1 MTPTSFLKETC
12 FPTLAFPRSAVQG
25 WHACPHGLV
34 YTGYPTQPQPLLLWP
49 ARSSGLPKS
58 PHAVRGSQPALL
70 DAWCRG
76 PGMSTC
82 DKELHKPQFFACPP
96 HKSIIYI
103 HNFTYFSST
112 YQVHLMWNNKLLDLI
127 WRWIQNCTTPHEINK
142 PYDFNW
148 TKKKCLSCF
157 CHSETCDSELSFHE
171 SEQTV
176 PEVNAISSD
185 FLCMNF

>member
-1 MTPTSFLKETC
+1 MALCTPGT
-12 FPTLAFPRSAVQG
+12 PRSLNLCYCGRQG
-25 WHACPHGLV
+25 RQA
-34 YTGYPTQPQPLLLWP
+34 YPSRHTRWG
-49 ARSSGLPKS
+49 AASLPC
-58 PHAVRGSQPALL
+58 LML
-70 DAWCRG
+70 DAGG

-127 WRWIQNCTTPHEINK
+127 WRWIQNFTTPHEINK
-142 PYDFNW
+142 AYDFNW
-148 TKKKCLSCF
+148 TKNKCLSCF

-171 SEQTV
+171 SKQPV

-185 FLCMNF
+185 FLCMNFWCESFVLFPEIFVRQKCLVFCVCVCVHMY

>member
-1 MTPTSFLKETC
+1 MELDIGWQSTPAIIDDVPVICCLYWEGGENTVRGVKISLQYFHPGVKI
-12 FPTLAFPRSAVQG
+12 SYDIGG
-25 WHACPHGLV
+25 WKYCI
-34 YTGYPTQPQPLLLWP
+34 TP

-58 PHAVRGSQPALL
+58 PHAARGSQPALL
-70 DAWCRG
+70 DDWCRG
-76 PGMSTC
+76 LGMSTLK

-127 WRWIQNCTTPHEINK
+127 WRWIQNFTTPHEINK

-148 TKKKCLSCF
+148 TKNKCLSCV
-157 CHSETCDSELSFHE
+157 CHS
-171 SEQTV
+171 
-176 PEVNAISSD
+176 
-185 FLCMNF
+185 